1 MIHFRWFFI
10 FLFIFIF
17 CADLAFQNVLVVSYH
32 LTDTS
37 LLSWNGVMN
46 YSGCRSETPSL
57 MLRNFFIFNVYFRK
71 SNIQKPT
78 PKSWYYMSAFTMPA
92 FKGSR
97 EQARSPSDRHCIS
110 PLSRWCWKFIDSLR
124 PLRRRF
130 VRLWCSSFP
139 QCDLIHFTLVQY
151 IFVFTSPR
159 LLKVSDRIKV
169 WMGLDTPL
177 IFPQGSKVPEVYM
190 SNFLGIGPLSHG
202 DLKYSPLG
210 WADSNRN
217 RNAVTV

>member
-1 MIHFRWFFI
+1 M
-10 FLFIFIF
+10 
-17 CADLAFQNVLVVSYH
+17 ASYH
-32 LTDTS
+32 LTYLS
-37 LLSWNGVMN
+37 PLLKWCHELFWMSF
-46 YSGCRSETPSL
+46 
-57 MLRNFFIFNVYFRK
+57 RNTQRNAKELFFIFNVYFRK
-71 SNIQKPT
+71 GNIQKSAT
-78 PKSWYYMSAFTMPA
+78 KSWYYMSAFTMSA
-92 FKGSR
+92 LKGSR

-139 QCDLIHFTLVQY
+139 QCDLIHFTLVQN
-151 IFVFTSPR
+151 IFVFFPR
-159 LLKVSDRIKV
+159 PLKVSDRIKV

-177 IFPQGSKVPEVYM
+177 IFPKCSKVPEVDV

-202 DLKYSPLG
+202 YLKYSPLG